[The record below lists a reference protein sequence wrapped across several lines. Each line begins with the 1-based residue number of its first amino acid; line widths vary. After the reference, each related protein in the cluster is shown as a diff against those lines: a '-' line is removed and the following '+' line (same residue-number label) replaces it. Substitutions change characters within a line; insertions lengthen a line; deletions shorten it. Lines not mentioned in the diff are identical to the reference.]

1 MLRQYFNYDKMHSF
15 KSIQSYNLLPY
26 LDNFNRC
33 NVKCSFLR
41 YDTLAENQHCIWS
54 IQWIWME
61 WTYICRLTWCYKC
74 HYTNDGITNCEY
86 GPENS
91 DGFWVPDVFCRVEM
105 RCVHVFDLCAHFG
118 RSNLDRLKEEKNI
131 RKAAFKMES

>member
-1 MLRQYFNYDKMHSF
+1 MLRQYFYYDKMHSL
-15 KSIQSYNLLPY
+15 KTIQSHNLRPY
-26 LDNFNRC
+26 LLLFEIWHSCR
-33 NVKCSFLR
+33 KP
-41 YDTLAENQHCIWS
+41 TLYMEHSMN
-54 IQWIWME
+54 ME

-131 RKAAFKMES
+131 RKEQKNKPLLAEFLLFVI